1 MKAGDVAAF
10 PQRYGRD
17 WRQPV
22 SEDNPLDIGLTKR
35 EWFAGKALQGIL
47 ASPLCDSSDVSAL
60 AVGACQMADRLIAE
74 LAK

>member
-35 EWFAGKALQGIL
+35 ELGAFLIAAGM
-47 ASPLCDSSDVSAL
+47 VSA
-60 AVGACQMADRLIAE
+60 AVHKAERGVAEDAVIYADALLAE